1 MFQTS
6 TLDWERD
13 GHDWPHREVTRFVN
27 SGGRRWMVQSMG
39 EGPVMLLVHGTGA
52 SSHSWRGL
60 MPLLA
65 DSHHVVSLDLPGHG
79 FTTRG
84 LMRDLSL
91 RGMARALAGL
101 MEVLDIEPEYAVG
114 HSAGAA
120 ILLQMRFD
128 EAFAPRGIVS
138 LNGAMEPFR
147 GATGVVF
154 PALARLLFLNPLAP
168 RLFAS
173 RANPR
178 SVARLIGETG
188 STIDETG
195 IELYRRLLRS
205 TDHVSS
211 ALGMMANWDLEPLLK
226 QLPELDTP
234 LLLVSCERDRTV
246 PQASARR
253 IAERTPAAQLELVPA
268 LGHLAHEEDPQ
279 LCADLLHTWISS
291 RKPQTEPQ

>member
-1 MFQTS
+1 MFEAV

-13 GHDWPHREVTRFVN
+13 GHDWPHREFSRFVN
-27 SGGRRWMVQSMG
+27 SGGRRWLVQSMG
-39 EGPVMLLVHGTGA
+39 EAGPVLLLVHGTGA

-65 DSHHVVSLDLPGHG
+65 ENHRVVSIDLPGHG

-101 MEVLDIEPEYAVG
+101 LETLEIAPDIAVG

-128 EAFAPRGIVS
+128 GAMATRGIVS

-154 PALARLLFLNPLAP
+154 PALARMLFLNPLAP
-168 RLFAS
+168 RLFAG
-173 RANPR
+173 RANTR

-188 STIDETG
+188 STLDETG
-195 IELYRRLLRS
+195 IELYRRLLCS

-211 ALGMMANWDLEPLLK
+211 ALGMMANWDLAPLLR

-234 LLLVSCERDRTV
+234 LLMVSSGLDRTV

-253 IAERTPAAQLELVPA
+253 VAALTPNATLELVPA

-279 LCADLLHTWISS
+279 RFADLLQTWIPSLDDQVL
-291 RKPQTEPQ
+291 K